1 MVLRRQLSRAALALL
16 VALSFGATPALAGQ
30 AADSNAIHNG
40 PCSKQISNRQVTLA
54 ITPRPVRHMRELT
67 FRVNIAPSEGL
78 PPTLVLDLSMPGMVM
93 GKNQV
98 ILKRQADGSWK
109 GRGIIV
115 KCMSGGTLW
124 QAMLLSPQLGNPAFT
139 FNVRD

>member
-1 MVLRRQLSRAALALL
+1 MVLRRQLSKTG
-16 VALSFGATPALAGQ
+16 VAILMAMSLSATPALAGH

-40 PCSKQISNRQVTLA
+40 PCTKQAGNRQVTLA
-54 ITPRPVRHMRELT
+54 ITPRPVRHMRDLT
-67 FRVNIAPSEGL
+67 FRITIAPDAGVPS
-78 PPTLVLDLSMPGMVM
+78 TLVIDLSMPGMVM

-98 ILKRQADGSWK
+98 ILKRQPDGSWK

-115 KCMSGGTLW
+115 KCITGGTLW
-124 QAMLLSPQLGNPAFT
+124 QAMILSPELGNPAFT

>member
-16 VALSFGATPALAGQ
+16 VALSLGAVPALAGH
-30 AADSNAIHNG
+30 AADSNAIHNA
-40 PCSKQISNRQVTLA
+40 PCTKQAGNRQVTLS
-54 ITPRPVRHMRELT
+54 ITPRPVRHMRDLT
-67 FRVNIAPSEGL
+67 FKITIAPDAGL
-78 PPTLVLDLSMPGMVM
+78 PSALVLDLSMPGMVM

-98 ILKRQADGSWK
+98 ILKRQPDGSWK

-124 QAMLLSPQLGNPAFT
+124 QAMILSPELGNPAFT

>member
-1 MVLRRQLSRAALALL
+1 MTLGV
-16 VALSFGATPALAGQ
+16 TTALAGH

-40 PCSKQISNRQVTLA
+40 PCTKQVGNRQVTLA

-67 FRVNIAPSEGL
+67 FRVTVAPAQGVPS
-78 PPTLVLDLSMPGMVM
+78 PLVLDITMPGMVM

-98 ILKRQADGSWK
+98 ILKQQPDGTWK

-115 KCMSGGTLW
+115 KCISGSTLW
-124 QAMLLSPQLGNPAFT
+124 QAMILSPELGNPAFT